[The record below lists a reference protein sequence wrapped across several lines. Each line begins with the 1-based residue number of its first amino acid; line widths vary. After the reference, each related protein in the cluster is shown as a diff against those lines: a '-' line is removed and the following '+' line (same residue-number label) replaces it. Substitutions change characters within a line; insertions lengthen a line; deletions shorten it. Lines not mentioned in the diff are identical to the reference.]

1 MATKTVRILQ
11 RVGDPGSGMILAPGA
26 SVELPEVWADRY
38 IANGSAE
45 LIEAKTAKVLELEA
59 IATGKTKAAKK
70 GK

>member
-45 LIEAKTAKVLELEA
+45 LIEAK
-59 IATGKTKAAKK
+59 AAKPEK
-70 GK
+70 TSKTSKTGSTKDR

>member
-1 MATKTVRILQ
+1 MAEFKKVRIMR
-11 RVGDPGSGMILAPGA
+11 RVGDPRSGVILAPGA

-45 LIEAKTAKVLELEA
+45 LIEAKASEPA
-59 IATGKTKAAKK
+59 KTKTAKK